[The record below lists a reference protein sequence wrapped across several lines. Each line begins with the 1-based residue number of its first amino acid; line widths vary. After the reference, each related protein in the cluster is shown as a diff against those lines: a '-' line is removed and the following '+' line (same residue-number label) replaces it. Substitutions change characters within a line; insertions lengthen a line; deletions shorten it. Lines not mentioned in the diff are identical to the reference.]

1 MVSCRMLLPIL
12 ALVALGSGED
22 YDVDPA
28 ISLLQARASIMTAA
42 NATSRSTSES
52 STPSISIHII
62 NLKERDDKCE
72 CMRSQ
77 LQYAPYP
84 VHKYK
89 AIHGDEVAE
98 KCPAGFMDDD
108 DKDFQSL
115 DDKGVKRVNTHA
127 LTCSNLNLWKELMH
141 RDEDIFIVFEDD
153 VALRKD
159 AWERFDTF
167 LKEGCQEWDY
177 LMVDPFG
184 PQGQKFGK
192 TEVENPIDSSCPAP
206 DGMRVDGLTLGHAGT
221 HMQVIR
227 KTAIPK
233 LVEFILKSSNKHE
246 VFQQDQLVVNAIRR
260 GYDIRAGAG
269 FLNIVR
275 QWSTQSSWTTQHI
288 EKDKCPHTVGSHDR
302 NPYSRTRTFE
312 LFRRD
317 LHLFDC

>member
-1 MVSCRMLLPIL
+1 MLLPIL

-98 KCPAGFMDDD
+98 KCPA
-108 DKDFQSL
+108 DFL
-115 DDKGVKRVNTHA
+115 DDNEKNVKSISKKGLQKLNGKA
-127 LTCSNLNLWKELMH
+127 LTCSNMNLWKELMD

-153 VALRKD
+153 VALRED

-184 PQGQKFGK
+184 PQGQKLGK
-192 TEVENPIDSSCPAP
+192 TEVENPIDSSCPTP
-206 DGMRVDGLTLGHAGT
+206 DGMRVDGLTQGHAGA

-233 LVEFILKSSNKHE
+233 LVEYISESSNK
-246 VFQQDQLVVNAIRR
+246 QLPDRLVVNAIHSK
-260 GYDIRAGAG
+260 YNINIRAGAG

-275 QWSTQSSWTTQHI
+275 QWSTKSSWTTQHI
-288 EKDKCPHTVGSHDR
+288 EKDKCPHSVGAHDR
-302 NPYSRTRTFE
+302 SPHSRHRKFD

-317 LHLFDC
+317 LDLFDC